1 MKFILN
7 IKFLGEGKSYIKIK
21 FLRATSRAV
30 HFNLVSFKA
39 NVLFFVFVF
48 FFRKVAQSGSQVF

>member
-30 HFNLVSFKA
+30 HFNVVSFKA
-39 NVLFFVFVF
+39 NVLLF
-48 FFRKVAQSGSQVF
+48 FFFSEK